1 MSLGTLLLWPS
12 AYQAFC
18 ISYERYAW
26 IFITIIYIMMYAL
39 GGARGYQLDLQAA
52 TEDTGRPFAGDFLS
66 FMGIIYSSAAGWAPV
81 AADFNVRLPADTK
94 PSKVFWLTFAG
105 LMLPLLFVEIMGAAL
120 MCVPDY
126 VAAFQEGDASGVI
139 AEVFAPWKGGGQFLL
154 VVLAFSVIA
163 NNGELQR
170 FSSTPRSLTAFS
182 SSQHLLGRL
191 VHPGSSPVASKG
203 SSCHLDHRGRRRL
216 HARWR
221 VRSRAF

>member
-1 MSLGTLLLWPS
+1 
-12 AYQAFC
+12 
-18 ISYERYAW
+18 
-26 IFITIIYIMMYAL
+26 MMYAL

-126 VAAFQEGDASGVI
+126 VAAFEQGDASGVI

-163 NNGELQR
+163 NNGEQK
-170 FSSTPRSLTAFS
+170 SG
-182 SSQHLLGRL
+182 QE
-191 VHPGSSPVASKG
+191 K
-203 SSCHLDHRGRRRL
+203 
-216 HARWR
+216 
-221 VRSRAF
+221 RSRLTGAS